1 MLFHFF
7 LDIIFNS
14 NISKHLQVLVF
25 SSSHGHCLLSIRQ
38 FSATA
43 EKPLVATVMQLVKSW
58 CFLVLFFFAP
68 SFRRPMLNC
77 FEWLPRWRGQ
87 RWWTTRHGAERRS
100 EWGQHECLGNFCC
113 PRLKH
118 FSAAKL
124 TAVPLRSELPRW
136 NGNGLSALLVDLW
149 RLTHSSASSHW
160 GSDIYIS
167 YQCSTSF
174 AKTKWL

>member
-1 MLFHFF
+1 M
-7 LDIIFNS
+7 
-14 NISKHLQVLVF
+14 
-25 SSSHGHCLLSIRQ
+25 
-38 FSATA
+38 
-43 EKPLVATVMQLVKSW
+43 ATVFYPFDSFRRQPKSHWLRLW
-58 CFLVLFFFAP
+58 CSWLKAGASWFSFFSP
-68 SFRRPMLNC
+68 SFRWPMLNC

-113 PRLKH
+113 QLKH

-136 NGNGLSALLVDLW
+136 NGNGLSAVLVDLW